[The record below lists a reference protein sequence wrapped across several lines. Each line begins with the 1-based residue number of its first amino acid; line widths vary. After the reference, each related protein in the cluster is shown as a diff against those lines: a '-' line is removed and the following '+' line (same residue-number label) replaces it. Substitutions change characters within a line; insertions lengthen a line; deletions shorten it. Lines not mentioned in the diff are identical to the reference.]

1 MVLLQGSKLESK
13 NTEEEAGITNKIIL
27 LVQAI
32 LTYPTLKV
40 ACILLMIYSIMSL
53 TFIHQAST

>member
-13 NTEEEAGITNKIIL
+13 NTEEAGITNKIIL

-32 LTYPTLKV
+32 LTYPTYFKGGLHITYDLFYHVFALYK
-40 ACILLMIYSIMSL
+40 SG
-53 TFIHQAST
+53 